1 MIAGDFVRKGVECP
15 IGIDQ
20 TKSELAVASLWAQV
34 LGGREQNFF
43 ERREIDVRLA
53 LDDEGGNPADMGR
66 GNRSAGGELI
76 TRVRSRLKN
85 ADPRGGECNVRSLIG
100 LRQ

>member
-1 MIAGDFVRKGVECP
+1 MIRGDFVREGVECP

-20 TKSELAVASLWAQV
+20 TKSELAVASLRTQV

-53 LDDEGGNPADMGR
+53 LDD
-66 GNRSAGGELI
+66 
-76 TRVRSRLKN
+76 LK
-85 ADPRGGECNVRSLIG
+85 L
-100 LRQ
+100 